1 MNKKILSL
9 FLAIVMVLGAVSPA
23 FAAGFTP
30 LNNPEKASESELIE
44 ENGKL
49 KAKLSL
55 PKTEKRKT
63 RSIARAKAGAEPKF
77 GETKV
82 IVNISKHGIG
92 DKEFAFDKVFGTG
105 AVKKITL
112 YNDADGTS
120 QEKTFT
126 KDDTSITFDTPVPMD
141 DVVNEEVYI
150 EFEGKNVAGK
160 LTWEESAPEYGGGS
174 NITTFKLDL
183 YQVRNTDV
191 VVTTKTAD
199 GTEVQNPTTGK
210 IKLGSMNIVKDIP
223 EDITPL
229 TFVDRIHVENVDQLN
244 GDPNYSVEGLEN
256 GVIVDKANNKVYKPG
271 EFVLDDEGI
280 KPAEVTLTE
289 KPIVTE
295 TEPKIDDPDNPGTKI
310 TDPDYVAVTFA
321 KGDHGEI
328 TENKTYYVFKGVE
341 MNSTLTPPTVI
352 PNNGWTQKTGAETWN
367 PELATKYIEA
377 TEHVAQYKYTGDDV
391 VPQNPGE
398 EKPDVPK
405 NFVLVEFKQ
414 GDHGTLKGT
423 TKYWVNPEK
432 TVTVTDP
439 TVNSFKGFTFTG
451 WDKALTQKFTT
462 DTKITAE
469 YTKKEEFSCLTKD
482 ALKNQF
488 ENAADGLFSKI
499 NSKEGVYIGSYDK
512 ATKTVEVAIIDKTK
526 GIGEISGTGLISNLW
541 DLKDNNYLYSFK
553 IGNQDERVITPT
565 MTMNDVKTLVILD
578 MGNALN
584 KQSLKGLED
593 FIGESI
599 TLQVK
604 VKQPGCNNA
613 VTIDYTIK
621 GKEAISSILKDKLD
635 PKDIIVWKDAPVD
648 EINWKDGVKLND
660 ANKDNEEYKAYL
672 KDAIVEEASEPA
684 RKTDAVGKIPGKVKV
699 TFSDG
704 SSLIVDK
711 QNLIVKENIL
721 SNNDDAPKD
730 AIEVKFY
737 LGEGV
742 KVVKEGVTTEGN
754 KDNPVLYRTYKI
766 KPGTDLSSYKHS
778 QLKATIFELINAE
791 VTDGYTEPVTWK
803 GNITSNP
810 KNYVVSKDN
819 NEFTASAKKTPAVC
833 KPSDVLKEEF
843 EKAANEKFNEIKSK
857 DGVYSAVYDA
867 DKHKVTVT
875 ILDKTKKFTELRGT
889 GLVAGLFELK
899 EKNNV
904 VAIQIGAQ
912 DRINLR
918 DDLTMSELA
927 QLISFGIGNE
937 LNAQGVASLNTLED
951 FAGKTVAVK
960 LYVKE
965 AGCDNEV
972 SVIYYITGQLNDS
985 DKDIIPY
992 EPANPQNP
1000 TDENDPNIPKKDKDG
1015 KDIVP
1020 SDFVR
1025 VAFKVDPNPSGT
1037 LTFDDVVEKSVI
1049 SALVRI
1055 TKPQKKWADFTMPTT
1070 NDTDT
1075 YKFLKWE
1082 MPTNKVVADG
1092 DVAVAKFI
1100 KNGDKIDPKDTVP
1113 EGVHKVTLKQG
1124 MGVEDNE
1131 KYATYAIFDGKTL
1144 EEAGI
1149 VFDPVAQQGFEKA
1162 GWFDGE
1168 NRVANLGEVV
1178 IDGDK
1183 TFEARANALNCM
1195 TEEGLKEQ
1203 FEKAANPMFDKV
1215 GSKEGIYIGH
1225 FDEAKKEV
1233 TVYIIDKTQ
1242 GAKEISG
1249 TGLISGL
1256 TELYKNNY
1264 LTKIQVGNQEERD
1277 LKQLAVAAPAAGMTV
1292 EQMFKFAIGADL
1304 LNAVQ
1309 SEGNKTGTLADF
1321 IDKTVVL
1328 KLTIEQPGCNKPVT
1342 VEYTVNGKE
1351 AASSLL
1357 KDKLDPQDISVWL
1370 NDEIN
1375 WNDGVKLKDG
1385 TEDADGKLQGL
1396 LDKATVTDESGRNSD
1411 TVGKY
1416 PGTLKVV
1423 FEDGSEL
1430 TVENQNLYVR
1440 EEKEEITDNNKD
1452 WPIPKDGLEV
1462 QFKAGEGVK
1471 KDAEGKDLIKTVLL
1485 KVGTV
1490 LEAKDFPVVEL
1501 ETGYTKPAKW
1511 TGNGNNEGFVVS
1523 KTNNVFTANAEKTGD
1538 IIVDDTPDT
1547 DDDKPEGYVTVK
1559 FLPGDNGSLEGATK
1573 FYVNPNA
1580 KKKNSD
1586 LTEPTIKANV
1596 GYKVAD
1602 PKWDP
1607 EFITDTEIKADA
1619 TYTAKYTKLD
1629 DIIKGHDENGDEVE
1643 KPEGYV
1649 TVRFLVDKNGTL
1661 DGETVYYVNPEA
1673 KKTIKHITPPT
1684 IKVKDEYV
1692 AKGYKVGDPMWE
1704 PDLTNDETPITADR
1718 YYVANFDCD
1727 HPVPTEFE
1735 ISYISGNPEGGSVT
1749 PASETVAIDVGEIKG
1764 STATAKEGYKFVK
1777 WIDAKGKEVS
1787 KDEKFVPDKRESAT
1801 YIAVFEKEETVTPEP
1816 TEFTIKYR
1824 SVDKNMGTV
1833 SKESETVAIKGGV
1846 IEGSTATEKS
1856 GYKFVKWIDTD
1867 GNEISRDKKIL
1878 PTKRESATYIAVFE
1892 KVQKPN
1898 PTDPTK
1904 PTEPTTPSE
1913 PTKPEGD
1920 RINGKDRIETAI
1932 EISKKYF
1939 GQASTVIVVD
1949 RKDFPDAMTSSVL
1962 SKLLKA
1968 PILLTETNKLDPR
1981 VAAEIERLGARD
1993 VIIVGGNSSV
2003 SEAVKKEL
2011 AKFDKDTVE
2020 RIYGKDRYETS
2031 AQVARR
2037 VVGITGKL
2045 GHAVVASGQVF
2056 ADALTVAPYASRE
2069 GYPILL
2075 VKANNL
2081 PKTVKDVMTELAI
2094 NKVTIAGGYTTVE
2107 KSLETSL
2114 PTVVE
2119 RLRGK
2124 SRYET
2129 AIDIANKKFSSA
2141 KEIFL
2146 ANGEEWMD
2154 ALVIGPVGGILD
2166 MPILLTEA
2174 NSAPKSLRDY
2184 IAKAKIEKITA
2195 IGGRSMVSD
2204 KVLSELSK

>member
-55 PKTEKRKT
+55 PKTEKRKV
-63 RSIARAKAGAEPKF
+63 RSMARAVAEPGF
-77 GETKV
+77 GETK
-82 IVNISKHGIG
+82 ITVNIAKHGIG
-92 DKEFAFDKVFGTG
+92 DKEFAFDTIFGTG

-112 YNDADGTS
+112 YNDANGTS

-126 KDDTSITFDTPVPMD
+126 KDDTSITFDTPVPMKNVTD
-141 DVVNEEVYI
+141 EEVYI
-150 EFEGKNVAGK
+150 EFEGTYVAGK
-160 LTWEESAPEYGGGS
+160 LTWEESAPGYGGGS
-174 NITTFKLDL
+174 NITTYKLDL

-191 VVTTKTAD
+191 IVKTID
-199 GTEVQNPTTGK
+199 VNGNEVENPTTEGTNGK
-210 IKLGSMNIVKDIP
+210 IKLGSLNKEIEIPAKDKAGVFIEGDIRVRNVKKLNDI
-223 EDITPL
+223 
-229 TFVDRIHVENVDQLN
+229 
-244 GDPNYSVEGLEN
+244 PNYSIEGLKD
-256 GVIVDKANNKVYKPG
+256 GLLVDKANNKVYKPG

-341 MNSTLTPPTVI
+341 MNSTLTPPAVT
-352 PNNGWTQKTGAETWN
+352 PNTGWTQKTGAEAWD

-391 VPQNPGE
+391 VPQKPGE

-405 NFVLVEFKQ
+405 NFVLVEFKE
-414 GDHGTLKGT
+414 GDHGTLEGT

-432 TVTVTDP
+432 EVTVTAP
-439 TVNSFKGFTFTG
+439 TVNTAEGFTFTG
-451 WDKALTQKFTT
+451 WDKDLKQKFTT
-462 DTKITAE
+462 DTEITAE
-469 YTKKEEFSCLTKD
+469 YTKKVEFQCLSED

-488 ENAADGLFSKI
+488 VNAADGLFSKI

-512 ATKTVEVAIIDKTK
+512 ATRTVEVAIIDKTK

-553 IGNQDERVITPT
+553 IGNQPERVITST
-565 MTMNDVKTLVILD
+565 MTMNDVKQLVLFD
-578 MGNALN
+578 MANAISNGNL
-584 KQSLKGLED
+584 QGLED
-593 FIGESI
+593 FIGETI

-604 VKQPGCNNA
+604 VKQPGCDNA

-621 GKEAISSILKDKLD
+621 GKEAISSILKGKID

-660 ANKDNEEYKAYL
+660 ENKDNEEYKNYFN
-672 KDAIVEEASEPA
+672 DAIVEEASEPA
-684 RKTDAVGKIPGKVKV
+684 RKTDAVGKFTGKVKV

-704 SSLIVDK
+704 SSLIIDK
-711 QNLIVKENIL
+711 QNLIVKDHIV
-721 SNNDDAPKD
+721 STNDDAPKD

-742 KVVKEGVTTEGN
+742 KVVKDGVTTEGN
-754 KDNPVLYRTYKI
+754 KDNPVLYRTYKV

-833 KPSDVLKEEF
+833 KPADVLKEEF

-875 ILDKTKKFTELRGT
+875 IFDKTKKFTELRGT

-904 VAIQIGAQ
+904 VAVQIGAQ
-912 DRINLR
+912 DRIDLS
-918 DDLTMSELA
+918 DELTMR
-927 QLISFGIGNE
+927 QFSFLVSAGIGNE

-965 AGCDNEV
+965 AGCENEV

-992 EPANPQNP
+992 EPDDPQKP

-1055 TKPQKKWADFTMPTT
+1055 TKPQKKWADFKMPTT

-1082 MPTNKVVADG
+1082 MPTNTVVADG

-1131 KYATYAIFDGKTL
+1131 KYATYAVFDGKTL

-1203 FEKAANPMFDKV
+1203 FEKAANPKFDKV

-1264 LTKIQVGNQEERD
+1264 LTKIQVGNGEERD
-1277 LKQLAVAAPAAGMTV
+1277 LKALAEAAPDAGMTV
-1292 EQMFKFAIGADL
+1292 EQIFKTFIGTDI

-1351 AASSLL
+1351 AAASLL

-1375 WNDGVKLKDG
+1375 WNDGVKLKEG

-1396 LDKATVTDESGRNSD
+1396 LDKAKVTDESGRNSD

-1440 EEKEEITDNNKD
+1440 EEKEEITDNKD
-1452 WPIPKDGLEV
+1452 WPIPKDGIEV

-1471 KDAEGKDLIKTVLL
+1471 KEAEGKDLIKTVLL

-1490 LEAKDFPVVEL
+1490 LEAKDFPEVEL

-1511 TGNGNNEGFVVS
+1511 TGNGTNEGFVVS
-1523 KTNNVFTANAEKTGD
+1523 ETNNVFTANAVKTGD

-1580 KKKNSD
+1580 GKKNSD

-1602 PKWDP
+1602 PKWNP
-1607 EFITDTEIKADA
+1607 EFIADTEIKADA

-1629 DIIKGHDENGDEVE
+1629 DVIKGHDENGGEVE
-1643 KPEGYV
+1643 KPEGYK

-1661 DGETVYYVNPEA
+1661 EGETVYYVNPNA
-1673 KKTIKHITPPT
+1673 GITINDITPPT
-1684 IKVKDEYV
+1684 INVKEEYV

-1704 PDLTNDETPITADR
+1704 PDLANDETPITEDR

-1749 PASETVAIDVGEIKG
+1749 PASETVAIEGGEIKG
-1764 STATAKEGYKFVK
+1764 STATANEGYKFVK
-1777 WIDAKGKEVS
+1777 WIDAEGKEVS
-1787 KDEKFVPDKRESAT
+1787 RDKKFVPDKRESAK

-1846 IEGSTATEKS
+1846 IEGSTATAKS

-1898 PTDPTK
+1898 PTDPTT
-1904 PTEPTTPSE
+1904 PTEPSKPSE

-1949 RKDFPDAMTSSVL
+1949 RKDFPDAMTASVL

-1981 VAAEIERLGARD
+1981 VASEIKRLGARD

-2020 RIYGKDRYETS
+2020 RIYGKEIGRASCRE
-2031 AQVARR
+2031 R
-2037 VVGITGKL
+2037 V
-2045 GHAVVASGQVF
+2045 
-2056 ADALTVAPYASRE
+2056 
-2069 GYPILL
+2069 
-2075 VKANNL
+2075 
-2081 PKTVKDVMTELAI
+2081 
-2094 NKVTIAGGYTTVE
+2094 
-2107 KSLETSL
+2107 
-2114 PTVVE
+2114 
-2119 RLRGK
+2119 
-2124 SRYET
+2124 
-2129 AIDIANKKFSSA
+2129 
-2141 KEIFL
+2141 
-2146 ANGEEWMD
+2146 
-2154 ALVIGPVGGILD
+2154 
-2166 MPILLTEA
+2166 
-2174 NSAPKSLRDY
+2174 
-2184 IAKAKIEKITA
+2184 
-2195 IGGRSMVSD
+2195 
-2204 KVLSELSK
+2204 